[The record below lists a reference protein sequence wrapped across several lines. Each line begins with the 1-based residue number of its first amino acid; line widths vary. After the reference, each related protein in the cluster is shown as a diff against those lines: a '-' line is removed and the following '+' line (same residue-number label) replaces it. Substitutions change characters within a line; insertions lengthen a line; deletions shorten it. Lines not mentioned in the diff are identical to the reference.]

1 MTYDYLSIN
10 FPAVAGIIFLLVFLL
25 TNTTLDRRIK
35 RVFYILILV
44 ESIEIITYSLELWT
58 TTFPALSPLRLWLS
72 AIGYAIRP
80 LIFVLMLM
88 LATRKISLQ
97 DFPVKYYVP
106 AILNLITSFSV
117 FFTDIVYS
125 YTPDNLFVRG
135 PLGFFTH
142 AVALIYLVILIL
154 VVIKG
159 NRGRSK
165 LETLI
170 IFAISLLIVFFMTAE
185 AVWDIRTLGRSSI
198 VMITIFYYMFFQS
211 RVYKNSLS
219 TEQSMR
225 SELELAS
232 RTDGLT
238 GLLNKNAFANAATNL
253 LRAYDSIPH
262 SGIALLF
269 VDLDHLKA
277 VNDTFGHAA
286 GDTAITDAANT
297 LRSTFRKT
305 DLVGRF
311 GGDEYCLLLLN
322 IPKDPF
328 VGCLKKIQDG
338 LRREYTENGVT
349 VSVSA
354 SIGAVYTGRP
364 ITAPYE
370 ELMRLADEALY
381 EAKAAGRDCYI
392 IKEI

>member
-1 MTYDYLSIN
+1 MTYDYLTIN
-10 FPAVAGIIFLLVFLL
+10 YTAVVGIVFLL
-25 TNTTLDRRIK
+25 IFLHFNASLDKRIK
-35 RVFYILILV
+35 HIFHVLILTEFV
-44 ESIEIITYSLELWT
+44 EMVVYSLELWT
-58 TTFPALSPLRLWLS
+58 TTFAHLSPLRLWFS
-72 AIGYAIRP
+72 AIGYTVRP
-80 LIFVLMLM
+80 LILCLIVM
-88 LATRKISLQ
+88 LATRNESVER
-97 DFPVKYYVP
+97 FPKLFFLP
-106 AILNLITSFSV
+106 AALNTAAAFSV

-154 VVIKG
+154 VVING

-219 TEQSMR
+219 TEQSIR